1 MDIQVI
7 SRVNER
13 AFGGDR
19 SIGPVF
25 PFRRIKYSRDSK
37 QRNREPEPEPKSK
50 KGVPQMVDRDDEH
63 EEADPGSST
72 ATLAKERNKPLST
85 IGPSHSEGGINRYA
99 LRTHSAIVG
108 ESSSTHGLVRRSA
121 LSGTISMSIDQ
132 QPPLEVRPG
141 SRLPPIVV
149 NIKRLRHKQG
159 ESWIG
164 EEGSLWAQVSL
175 MSADGQMAMAL
186 FAPDILAAEEMVTPL
201 FRELSATQ
209 AEEKW
214 SLAFRDLRIRHSGYF
229 KVHIAVLKS
238 SQNEEQGDEDPAVE
252 PPRELMG
259 VDTQVIKVHAFAPSL
274 AGTSDR

>member
-7 SRVNER
+7 SRVNDR
-13 AFGGDR
+13 AFTKDR
-19 SIGPVF
+19 SMGPVF
-25 PFRRIKYSRDSK
+25 PFRQVKYTRDSK
-37 QRNREPEPEPKSK
+37 HRNREPESQPKNALQQIVS
-50 KGVPQMVDRDDEH
+50 RDIEH
-63 EEADPGSST
+63 EEADPERSKAS
-72 ATLAKERNKPLST
+72 LAGNRGKAHSH
-85 IGPSHSEGGINRYA
+85 IGPSHSETGINRYT
-99 LRTHSAIVG
+99 LRTRRMTSGEASLTQSPGRESRQNGTVSISIV
-108 ESSSTHGLVRRSA
+108 
-121 LSGTISMSIDQ
+121 Q

-149 NIKRLRHKQG
+149 NIKRLRQQQC
-159 ESWIG
+159 ESWMG

-201 FRELSATQ
+201 LREFSANQ

-229 KVHIAVLKS
+229 KIHIAVLRS
-238 SQNEEQGDEDPAVE
+238 SQSEDQGDEDPAIE

-259 VDTQVIKVHAFAPSL
+259 VDTQTIRVHAFAPCL
-274 AGTSDR
+274 ARTGEP

>member
-13 AFGGDR
+13 VFAGDC

-25 PFRRIKYSRDSK
+25 PFRQIKYSRDCK
-37 QRNREPEPEPKSK
+37 QKNREPEPKPVKS
-50 KGVPQMVDRDDEH
+50 VQQMVVRDNEH
-63 EEADPGSST
+63 EEAYPGATT
-72 ATLAKERNKPLST
+72 ASLAVERSKPLPIT
-85 IGPSHSEGGINRYA
+85 NPSHSEGGINKHSS
-99 LRTHSAIVG
+99 RTHRQIAG
-108 ESSSTHGLVRRSA
+108 EASSTPNLVRESTQ
-121 LSGTISMSIDQ
+121 SGTISMSIDE

-149 NIKRLRHKQG
+149 NIKRLRHQRG
-159 ESWIG
+159 DSWMG

-175 MSADGQMAMAL
+175 MSADGRMAMAL
-186 FAPDILAAEEMVTPL
+186 FAPDILAAEDMVTPV
-201 FRELSATQ
+201 FRELSADC

-229 KVHIAVLKS
+229 KVHIAVLRS
-238 SQNEEQGDEDPAVE
+238 SQSEEQGDEDPAVE

-259 VDTQVIKVHAFAPSL
+259 IDTQIIRVHAFAPS
-274 AGTSDR
+274 